1 MSLTKH
7 KMIMC
12 DLQIILAA
20 YFAELK
26 VLKYFLWL
34 AVCGQASTNHHLCF
48 SLLRLITEI
57 F

>member
-20 YFAELK
+20 YFAELE

-34 AVCGQASTNHHLCF
+34 AVWGQASTNYRLCF
-48 SLLRLITEI
+48 SLVRLITEI
-57 F
+57 